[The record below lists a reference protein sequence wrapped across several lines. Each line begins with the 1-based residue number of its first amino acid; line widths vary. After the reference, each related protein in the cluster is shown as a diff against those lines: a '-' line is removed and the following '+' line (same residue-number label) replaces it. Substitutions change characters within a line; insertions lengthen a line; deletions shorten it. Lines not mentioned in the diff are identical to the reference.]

1 MIGSR
6 GSFTLRTMVLG
17 ALWVLLTEGS
27 IASWTVGAPFVLGA
41 AWVSRSL
48 RFLPPWQ
55 ISVLGVMRFFGFF
68 VVASFRAGLD
78 VAWRAIKP
86 GRLDLAPAVID
97 MPTSVPSGAPRTFLL
112 NAISLLPGTLS
123 VAWDGNILLVHALDA
138 RTAVAD
144 DLRRLESHVGRAV
157 RHEITRKA

>member
-6 GSFTLRTMVLG
+6 GSFTLRAMVLG

-41 AWVSRSL
+41 AWASRSL
-48 RFLPPWQ
+48 RFLPPWR
-55 ISVLGVMRFFGFF
+55 ISVPGAVWFFGFF

-86 GRLDLAPAVID
+86 GRLDLAPAVIEV
-97 MPTSVPSGAPRTFLL
+97 PTRIPSGASRILLL
-112 NAISLLPGTLS
+112 NAVSLLPGTLS
-123 VAWDGNILLVHALDA
+123 VAWDEDTLLVHALDA
-138 RTAVAD
+138 RTPVAD
-144 DLRRLESHVGRAV
+144 DLRRLESHVARVVGSASPC
-157 RHEITRKA
+157 KA